1 MRLRYLPLVPILAGC
16 GASEANAPV
25 FLSDFVDRSE
35 LVHCTPVPSMDR
47 DGAEIGKISIID
59 DTTFV
64 VLYPYDREVVV
75 YGADLSPRH
84 VIPFTES
91 GPTGVRSPEGAT
103 LLDDTLVVVA
113 DQFGQSLR
121 LFDLSGR
128 DRGTVDLGFPP
139 DRVQAAGDEVLVAP
153 LVIASMTRGLVH
165 AWHAGRV
172 EQLGVATTRY
182 PDSGLNA
189 FANFVT
195 LSAFPDGRTVVAH
208 QFVVPFAYVLPPGRE
223 SVERRPI
230 PLPDGLK
237 GQIGRLPATPLDEE
251 ALLNLP
257 TIAIEAAPDHRTGDL
272 LYLVRTGRRRG
283 EQKER
288 ALIRVDDE
296 LRYLRS
302 YRFDVHPR
310 RLAYLASR
318 SLTLIADEE
327 AQWYQCPTP

>member
-25 FLSDFVDRSE
+25 FLSDFLDRTE
-35 LVHCTPVPSMDR
+35 FVQCTPVPSMDR
-47 DGAEIGKISIID
+47 EGAEIGKVSILD
-59 DTTFV
+59 DSTFV

-75 YGADLSPRH
+75 YGADLTPRH
-84 VIPFTES
+84 VIPFAAS

-103 LLDDTLVVVA
+103 ILDDTLVVVA

-121 LFDLSGR
+121 LFDLAGR
-128 DRGTVDLGFPP
+128 DRGTVHLGFPP
-139 DRVQAAGDEVLVAP
+139 ERVQAANGEVLVTP

-165 AWHAGRV
+165 AWRAGRV
-172 EQLGVATTRY
+172 EQLDVSTTRY
-182 PDSGLNA
+182 RDSGLNA

-195 LSAFPDGRTVVAH
+195 LNAFPDGRVVVAH

-223 SVERRPI
+223 TVERRPI
-230 PLPDGLK
+230 PLPDGLA
-237 GQIGRLPATPLDEE
+237 GEIGRLPPAPLDED
-251 ALLNLP
+251 ALRNLP
-257 TIAIEAAPDHRTGDL
+257 TVAIEAVPDHRTGDL
-272 LYLVRTGRRRG
+272 LYLARTGRKVG
-283 EQKER
+283 EHKER
-288 ALIRVDDE
+288 ALVRVDDE

-302 YRFDVHPR
+302 YRFDVHPM

-318 SLTLIADEE
+318 SLTIVADEE